1 MKPLN
6 QLADE
11 LKRELLISKKSQE
24 EIVSPK
30 KGFEQK
36 PEFYCNICGK
46 RLWVS
51 TDGKTIYCDHIKA
64 NTQPRTEKE
73 FMEDHVY
80 GEMMTMDI
88 PYSDEFLKENE

>member
-1 MKPLN
+1 MNKIKTLAAH
-6 QLADE
+6 ADE
-11 LKRELLISKKSQE
+11 LECELLVSKKSQE
-24 EIVSPK
+24 EISP
-30 KGFEQK
+30 
-36 PEFYCNICGK
+36 
-46 RLWVS
+46 
-51 TDGKTIYCDHIKA
+51 IKA

>member
-1 MKPLN
+1 MNKIKTLATH
-6 QLADE
+6 ADE
-11 LKRELLISKKSQE
+11 LERELLISKKAQE
-24 EIVSPK
+24 EISP
-30 KGFEQK
+30 
-36 PEFYCNICGK
+36 
-46 RLWVS
+46 
-51 TDGKTIYCDHIKA
+51 IKA